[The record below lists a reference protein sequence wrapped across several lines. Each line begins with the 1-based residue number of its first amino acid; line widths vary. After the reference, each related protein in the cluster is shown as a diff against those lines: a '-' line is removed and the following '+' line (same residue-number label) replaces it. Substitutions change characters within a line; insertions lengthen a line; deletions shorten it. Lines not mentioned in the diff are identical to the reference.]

1 MVYFKYSYKKKACVT
16 SDSIVF
22 VFKKKVQEN

>member
-1 MVYFKYSYKKKACVT
+1 MVYFKYSEKKACVT